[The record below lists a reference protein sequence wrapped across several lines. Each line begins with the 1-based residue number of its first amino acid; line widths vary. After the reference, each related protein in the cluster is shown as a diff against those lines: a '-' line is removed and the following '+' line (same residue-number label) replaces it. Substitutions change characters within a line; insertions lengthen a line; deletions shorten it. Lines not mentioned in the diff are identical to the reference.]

1 MENKKCPRID
11 FPARDEQLVSQ
22 TSLGSNSKK
31 KADAA
36 SGNQTEEYTVEVQ
49 QYQNIRKRKISGS
62 YCDPGMELFS
72 CCCLLAQ
79 LKGEVIC
86 KILQRYFIRQGFLLF
101 ELLS

>member
-1 MENKKCPRID
+1 MENKKCGRID
-11 FPARDEQLVSQ
+11 FPARDEQFVSQ
-22 TSLGSNSKK
+22 TSLGSNSEKK
-31 KADAA
+31 SDAA

-49 QYQNIRKRKISGS
+49 QYQNSRKRKISGS

-86 KILQRYFIRQGFLLF
+86 KILQRYFL
-101 ELLS
+101 